1 MSIKCY
7 SSHNF
12 MIAEGVLCSFN
23 VIFYSKTA
31 KYSSERVLILLGN
44 MALYNSSKMSIVDF
58 EAGKHYFGHLSNGS
72 PSFII

>member
-7 SSHNF
+7 SSQTF
-12 MIAEGVLCSFN
+12 VVAEGVLCSFDE
-23 VIFYSKTA
+23 IFYSKTA

-44 MALYNSSKMSIVDF
+44 MALYNSSKMSIGDF